1 MNTPKTIFSLLGA
14 YKKLVVLLVLF
25 TLLSNGIAL
34 IIPQLIS
41 KGIDNYGAGVL
52 NVHSLVLQFSIVM
65 LAILIFTYLQNIVQV
80 YASER
85 VAKDIRQ
92 NVVTSLSKQSFDTVQ
107 TLTPGRLLTTITS
120 DSDAVK
126 VAIAQAIPQ
135 MIASIVLIIGAAIL
149 LLSINWKLALVVL
162 AIIPII
168 GIVFGSVLKSI
179 QPLFLLTQ
187 QIIDKL
193 NKVINESIV
202 GSALIRVLNT
212 GKNEQ
217 EKFDE
222 VNSTARDNGLKIL
235 SYFAVLIPVIT
246 FIASLASL
254 AILLLGGKYV
264 IGGSMT
270 LGEFTAF
277 NTYIGILIFPIIIIG
292 FVGSMIAQSGASYA
306 RVVEVLDTPRV
317 DPTGTDTSS
326 LTGAVTVQHVS
337 MQYGEKSALKDIS
350 LTITPGQKVAIIG
363 PTAAGKTQLLY
374 LLTALTTPTSGTIL
388 YDDKAI
394 SEYDQGALHN
404 QIGLVFQ
411 DSVLFNTTLRE
422 NIAFNKEKANEAFS
436 KAVETAELNDFIDSL
451 PDGLDTIVSERGT
464 SLSGGQKQRIMLA
477 RALAINPKILLLDDF
492 TARVDSATEERILK
506 NVHNNY
512 PDITLI
518 SVTQKIGPI
527 EDYDLIVLLMEGEL
541 IAQGT
546 HKELLATTP
555 EYVQIYNSQRSTNE
569 YELHA

>member
-1 MNTPKTIFSLLGA
+1 MNTPKTIFGLLGA
-14 YKKLVVLLVLF
+14 YKKLVLLLVLF

-41 KGIDNYGAGVL
+41 KGIDSYGAGTL

-85 VAKDIRQ
+85 VASDIRQ

-149 LLSINWKLALVVL
+149 LITINWKLALVVL

-168 GIVFGSVLKSI
+168 GVVFGSVLKSI

-202 GSALIRVLNT
+202 GSALIRVLHT
-212 GKNEQ
+212 GTKEQ

-254 AILLLGGKYV
+254 AVLLLGGKYV

-326 LTGAVTVQHVS
+326 LTGAVTVQNVS

-374 LLTALTTPTSGTIL
+374 LLTSLTTPTSGTIL
-388 YDDKAI
+388 YDGKTI
-394 SEYDQGALHN
+394 SEYNQGTLHN

-492 TARVDSATEERILK
+492 TARVDSATESRILK
-506 NVHNNY
+506 NVHDNY